1 MKNLIKLLA
10 VAAPLALSVNANA
23 ATFALGSIGAGY
35 DSGTLDFT
43 NGSGALA
50 SFFDAAGGHFID
62 HIQFALSGSE
72 TVNITTTATATEF
85 FINTG
90 PALFTFVAGSSGIPP
105 SFSGLLGAGNY
116 QVDIKSD
123 TGMFTANVN
132 IAGGSVAA
140 VPEPETY
147 ALMLAGLALVG
158 FSARRRQA

>member
-23 ATFALGSIGAGY
+23 ATYALGPIGAGY
-35 DSGTLDFT
+35 DSGTLDFV

-50 SFFDAAGGHFID
+50 SFFDAAGGHWID
-62 HIQFALSGSE
+62 HIQFALTGSE
-72 TVNITTTATATEF
+72 TVNITTTASATAF

-90 PALFTFVAGSSGIPP
+90 PADYTFVAGSNGIPP
-105 SFSGLLGAGNY
+105 SFSGVLAAGNY
-116 QVDIKSD
+116 NVDIKSD
-123 TGMFTANVN
+123 TGIFTANVN
-132 IAGGSVAA
+132 IAA